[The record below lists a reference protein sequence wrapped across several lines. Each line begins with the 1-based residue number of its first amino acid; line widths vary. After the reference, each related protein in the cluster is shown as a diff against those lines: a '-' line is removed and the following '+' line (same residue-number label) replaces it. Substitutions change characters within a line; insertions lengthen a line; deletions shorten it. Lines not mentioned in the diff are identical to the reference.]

1 MSKVIVLLTW
11 SVLLGISLTLL
22 AIPLN
27 GLTKFTFDEVVAQ
40 NQTVA
45 NQTTGVAA
53 GQNQTIAANVT
64 GQDFQ
69 ILQDAFSEARTA
81 VQENNTGIAYRAL
94 SSAQD
99 EIFDLTHVSQGE
111 TQGQSEI
118 DKAKALAEKLNPVR
132 DSVDEAKEAIWND
145 NAQSTLNALGSGE
158 VSLLE
163 ITRSLP
169 SGEEDEEGE

>member
-1 MSKVIVLLTW
+1 MFEKFILTL

-22 AIPLN
+22 VIPPN
-27 GLTKFTFDEVVAQ
+27 GSLKFAFDDVLAQ

-45 NQTTGVAA
+45 NQTTGATA
-53 GQNQTIAANVT
+53 GLNLTAANVT
-64 GQDFQ
+64 LLEFQ
-69 ILQDAFSEARTA
+69 PLEDAFNEARTA
-81 VQENNTGIAYRAL
+81 IQENNTGVAYRAL

-118 DKAKALAEKLNPVR
+118 DKAKALVERLKPIR

-145 NAQSTLNALGSGE
+145 NAQSSLNALGSGE

-169 SGEEDEEGE
+169 SGEEEGE

>member
-1 MSKVIVLLTW
+1 MSKVIILLTW

-22 AIPLN
+22 AIPFD
-27 GLTKFTFDEVVAQ
+27 GLMKFTFDEAVAQ

-45 NQTTGVAA
+45 NQTKGAAA
-53 GQNQTIAANVT
+53 GQNQTVAANITV
-64 GQDFQ
+64 QDFQ
-69 ILQDAFSEARTA
+69 IVEDAFGEARMA
-81 VQENNTGIAYRAL
+81 IQENNTGIAYRAL

-111 TQGQSEI
+111 TQGQSQI
-118 DKAKALAEKLNPVR
+118 DKAKALEERLKPIR

-145 NAQSTLNALGSGE
+145 NAQSSLNALGSGE

-169 SGEEDEEGE
+169 SGEDEGE

>member
-1 MSKVIVLLTW
+1 MSKVIILLTW
-11 SVLLGISLTLL
+11 SVFLGISLTLL
-22 AIPLN
+22 AIPPN
-27 GLTKFTFDEVVAQ
+27 GSMKFTFDEVVAQ
-40 NQTVA
+40 NQTVT
-45 NQTTGVAA
+45 NQTTGAA
-53 GQNQTIAANVT
+53 TGQNQTVANVT
-64 GQDFQ
+64 LQDFQ
-69 ILQDAFSEARTA
+69 LLETALVDARTA
-81 VQENNTGIAYRAL
+81 IQENDTGVAFRAL

-99 EIFDLTHVSQGE
+99 EIFDLTHVSEDE

-118 DKAKALAEKLNPVR
+118 DKAKALEEKLNPVR

-145 NAQSTLNALGSGE
+145 NAQSSLNALGSGE